1 MVRPPSHSLSP
12 LTTASPL
19 VVCQAS
25 LRALT
30 GAAGLVARQCL
41 AVVAHKDQVRAST
54 LLPSGVPLELDWLAA
69 LAAPIANFFSPEGHE
84 RVLALLRLHHHVSR
98 PASGDFDALSTPA
111 KRAAAFEL
119 ARTLPFFDRDLTA
132 YYTAA
137 SPIAEEYELRVAHS
151 LMRLEPADRAYEPF
165 IAERLPRWREETGL
179 LHVLAVLAAH
189 MPSASDDWH
198 YPSTAAAGPL
208 PALLKTLP
216 LARSYDAAARCIAD
230 FIAGAPPQSVART
243 LDAAAVIMR
252 VKSNP
257 HPSGS
262 YCLEASLRGFPHP
275 EACRVDPDC
284 LPVLWAGLKTSLER
298 ALPPSALITDDPVGC
313 W

>member
-1 MVRPPSHSLSP
+1 LLFVRRAYEHCAIHLSP
-12 LTTASPL
+12 TLAAASPL

-41 AVVAHKDQVRAST
+41 AVVAHRDQVRAST

-111 KRAAAFEL
+111 RRAAAFEL

-151 LMRLEPADRAYEPF
+151 LMRLEPADRAFEAFVARADLPAAPKDPSAVPLWRRLTEVKCPLLLIYGRNDRANAYERAMKLKEVAPQLDLH
-165 IAERLPRWREETGL
+165 ITPDCKHLVPWDAQADVERLT
-179 LHVLAVLAAH
+179 
-189 MPSASDDWH
+189 
-198 YPSTAAAGPL
+198 
-208 PALLKTLP
+208 
-216 LARSYDAAARCIAD
+216 
-230 FIAGAPPQSVART
+230 
-243 LDAAAVIMR
+243 
-252 VKSNP
+252 
-257 HPSGS
+257 
-262 YCLEASLRGFPHP
+262 
-275 EACRVDPDC
+275 
-284 LPVLWAGLKTSLER
+284 LPVLA
-298 ALPPSALITDDPVGC
+298 
-313 W
+313 